1 MFTRTILRAR
11 AGIRAHSPQIVW
23 PQKTVTTFASHRW
36 CSNWERGERER
47 EREREVKTWA
57 IIQPVENTHKTISAL
72 PGTCAFSSLRPK
84 HRTEVKKKR
93 EIERCR
99 MRERE
104 REREGERER
113 ERCRKRERRRE
124 KESELVHALTN
135 LSVHLRHWCQ
145 TLLVFSCICSKHR
158 FPILES
164 ERNKTSRNS
173 QMSICHAFLALI
185 LNKKQWENSWPQH
198 KNTLRNI
205 LKLQITLYS
214 FQQFFLVSSISN
226 QKQKAKYL
234 VFKIFFLNCF
244 NLYNIFSPKFLLHL
258 SSFSDKIL
266 FKNRSLEFG
275 GSARGSIVG
284 PI

>member
-1 MFTRTILRAR
+1 MYVYENHTTSARGYSSALPSNCLAPKDSDDVRFPSLMFKPRD
-11 AGIRAHSPQIVW
+11 G
-23 PQKTVTTFASHRW
+23 
-36 CSNWERGERER
+36 GERK
-47 EREREVKTWA
+47 REREVKTWA

-99 MRERE
+99 MREIE
-104 REREGERER
+104 RCRMREGERER

-185 LNKKQWENSWPQH
+185 LNKKQWENS
-198 KNTLRNI
+198 
-205 LKLQITLYS
+205 
-214 FQQFFLVSSISN
+214 
-226 QKQKAKYL
+226 
-234 VFKIFFLNCF
+234 
-244 NLYNIFSPKFLLHL
+244 
-258 SSFSDKIL
+258 
-266 FKNRSLEFG
+266 
-275 GSARGSIVG
+275 
-284 PI
+284 

>member
-1 MFTRTILRAR
+1 
-11 AGIRAHSPQIVW
+11 
-23 PQKTVTTFASHRW
+23 
-36 CSNWERGERER
+36 
-47 EREREVKTWA
+47 
-57 IIQPVENTHKTISAL
+57 
-72 PGTCAFSSLRPK
+72 
-84 HRTEVKKKR
+84 
-93 EIERCR
+93 
-99 MRERE
+99 
-104 REREGERER
+104 
-113 ERCRKRERRRE
+113 
-124 KESELVHALTN
+124 
-135 LSVHLRHWCQ
+135 VHLRHWCQ

-198 KNTLRNI
+198 KNTLRKKKKFKTTNYIVFFSAIFLGFLYFQSNAKSKI
-205 LKLQITLYS
+205 LG
-214 FQQFFLVSSISN
+214 
-226 QKQKAKYL
+226 
-234 VFKIFFLNCF
+234 F